1 MATCK
6 YCGQE
11 VKNNEKYCPNCGA
24 EQIRSQESAPQ
35 QDFAPTYTQTQST
48 QPAVVDNGGFG
59 WGLLGCC
66 IPLVGLILFLVWKDT
81 KPKTA
86 KAAGIGAL
94 VSVII
99 AVVYYVIMLVL
110 GVGLSMM

>member
-1 MATCK
+1 MAYCK
-6 YCGQE
+6 
-11 VKNNEKYCPNCGA
+11 NCGT
-24 EQIRSQESAPQ
+24 QIDDNAVVCP
-35 QDFAPTYTQTQST
+35 ACGVAQTST
-48 QPAVVDNGGFG
+48 PAVVDEGGFG

-94 VSVII
+94 VSVAIS
-99 AVVYYVIMLVL
+99 VVYYLIMMVV
-110 GVGLSMM
+110 GVAVGLM